1 MRSPAAAFAW
11 EFRHR
16 HRWYLIALAAYL
28 LTLGLMKPLFL
39 APDHVVR
46 FDPPDGFAAFG
57 VVPFSVTFFY
67 LIAVFTFGLTGDV
80 AARQSIYPPRLFTL
94 PVSSAALA
102 GWPMLYGIAAMT
114 VLWLIAVT
122 LARWPWGV
130 ELPLLWPGL
139 MTAVVLAWLQVFA
152 WMPYGLRGIRVAFA
166 VIVLTSLNAM
176 VMTAIELKIP
186 QAALVAFLAPQL
198 PIAYLC
204 AWVAVSRAR
213 RGHVPDWSFSF
224 ARQGA
229 PDQLRPRPPFRSTA
243 AAQFWFE
250 WRRHGRSLPVLV
262 GLVVPFELSVL
273 FISGYGSKWFVFEV
287 LTFVLLTPILM
298 AAFASATVSKANPFA
313 REVYGV
319 PPFAAT
325 RPLTT
330 AAMIAAK
337 LKMATVSTIA
347 AWLVLLA
354 AMAIGFAWSGADSVL
369 IDWADSFVRRIGIW
383 RATVAALIVLGWL
396 ISVTWTMLVQGLFI
410 GLTGRQWLVRTI
422 GTATLVFFM
431 AIGPAYEWLAAS
443 AAARSWL
450 WNWWQLFPLALAVL
464 KFVAAIWVARRLVRS
479 RLVTDRVLLIG
490 AASWMLAV
498 LMLHAVL
505 VWWVDMPYTPPHL
518 LLLIAILAV
527 PLVRVSAAPLALDW
541 NRHR

>member
-28 LTLGLMKPLFL
+28 MALGLMKPLFL
-39 APDHVVR
+39 APGHIVR

-57 VVPFSVTFFY
+57 VVPFAVTFFY
-67 LIAVFTFGLTGDV
+67 LISVFTFGLTGDV

-102 GWPMLYGIAAMT
+102 GWPMLYGTVTMAA
-114 VLWLIAVT
+114 VWLIAVT

-139 MTAVVLAWLQVFA
+139 MTVVVLAWLQAFA
-152 WMPYGLRGIRVAFA
+152 WMPYGLRGIRVGIA
-166 VIVLTSLNAM
+166 VIVLTALNAT
-176 VMTAIELKIP
+176 VMTAIELKLS
-186 QAALVAFLAPQL
+186 QTALVAFLTPQL

-204 AWVAVSRAR
+204 AWVAVARAR

-224 ARQGA
+224 AGPGTR
-229 PDQLRPRPPFRSTA
+229 DDERPRPPFRSTA
-243 AAQFWFE
+243 AAQFWLE
-250 WRRHGRSLPVLV
+250 WRKHGRSLPVLV
-262 GLVVPFELSVL
+262 GIVVPFELSVL

-298 AAFASATVSKANPFA
+298 AAFVSATVSKANPFA

-319 PPFAAT
+319 TPFAAT

-337 LKMATVSTIA
+337 LKMATVSTMV
-347 AWLVLLA
+347 AWLVLLT
-354 AMAIGFAWSGADSVL
+354 AMAIGFAWSAADSVL
-369 IDWADSFVRRIGIW
+369 IDWAEWWVNRIGIW
-383 RATVAALIVLGWL
+383 RASVAALIVLGEL
-396 ISVTWTMLVQGLFI
+396 IILTWTMLVQGLFI

-422 GTATLVFFM
+422 GIATLVFIM
-431 AIGPAYEWLAAS
+431 AIGPLYEWLLDS
-443 AAARSWL
+443 AAARAWL
-450 WNWWQLFPLALAVL
+450 WNWWQLFPLVLAVL
-464 KFVAAIWVARRLVRS
+464 KIVAAIWVASRLVRS
-479 RLVTDRVLLIG
+479 RLVSDRALLIG
-490 AASWMLAV
+490 AAGWMLAV
-498 LMLHAVL
+498 FSLHAVL
-505 VWWVDMPYTPPHL
+505 VWWVDMPYVPPHL